1 MENPCM
7 NALRS
12 KGVHM
17 LMSKYEVLMQLSQLY
32 AEQAEIHGK
41 EVIAC
46 QKLSKGYADEANNLS
61 VEEAGE
67 MVEVKSMTGEEAIH
81 G

>member
-1 MENPCM
+1 
-7 NALRS
+7 
-12 KGVHM
+12 M

-41 EVIAC
+41 EVIMC
-46 QKLSKGYADEANNLS
+46 QKLSKGYAEEAKNLS
-61 VEEAGE
+61 VEEAEE
-67 MVEVKSMTGEEAIH
+67 MVEVKGMTGKEAIH

>member
-1 MENPCM
+1 
-7 NALRS
+7 
-12 KGVHM
+12 M

-32 AEQAEIHGK
+32 AGQAETHRK
-41 EVIAC
+41 EVFLC
-46 QKLSKGYADEANNLS
+46 QRLSKEYADEARNLS

>member
-1 MENPCM
+1 
-7 NALRS
+7 
-12 KGVHM
+12 M

-46 QKLSKGYADEANNLS
+46 QKLSKGYADEARSLS
-61 VEEAGE
+61 VQEAEE
-67 MVEVKSMTGEEAIH
+67 MVDVKGMTGEEALN

>member
-1 MENPCM
+1 
-7 NALRS
+7 
-12 KGVHM
+12 M

-46 QKLSKGYADEANNLS
+46 QKLSKGYADEAKNLS
-61 VEEAGE
+61 VEEAEE
-67 MVEVKSMTGEEAIH
+67 MVEVKGMTGEEVLNERA
-81 G
+81 